1 MRIVIDTNLFIS
13 AAINAHS
20 RQRLDAVLL
29 NTSLTILLDTTLLAE
44 INEVI
49 HRSKFS
55 QYVTDNQA
63 DSFLALLIERCTF
76 VQTTSIIK
84 ASPDPK
90 DNFLLALCLDNQP
103 DYLLT
108 GNKLDLLALKTF
120 GNTQIV
126 TLTEFLA
133 LFPG

>member
-1 MRIVIDTNLFIS
+1 MRLVIDTNLLIS

-29 NTSLTILLDTTLLAE
+29 NTALIILLDYTLLAE
-44 INEVI
+44 IDEVI
-49 HRSKFS
+49 HRPKFS
-55 QYVTDNQA
+55 RYITENQA
-63 DSFLALLIERCTF
+63 DNFLSLLTERCTF
-76 VQTTSIIK
+76 VQTTSIVK

-90 DNFLLALCLDNQP
+90 DDFLLALCLDNQA

-133 LFPG
+133 LFPV

>member
-1 MRIVIDTNLFIS
+1 MRVVIDTNLFIS

-44 INEVI
+44 IYEVI
-49 HRSKFS
+49 HRPKFRR
-55 QYVTDNQA
+55 YITEDQA
-63 DSFLALLIERCTF
+63 DTFLALLTDRCTF
-76 VQTTSIIK
+76 VQTTSTIK

-90 DNFLLALCLDNQP
+90 DDFLLALCLDNQA

-120 GNTQIV
+120 GNTRIV
-126 TLTEFLA
+126 TLTEFLT